1 MQTQQ
6 THIAL
11 SDLRLQVDAAR
22 INLEN
27 LKAQQVQ
34 HLAKARSEVQTVDG
48 GIAQWKANER
58 EFGIYKMWQSFQ
70 IFPKLR

>member
-1 MQTQQ
+1 MKAQQ
-6 THIAL
+6 TYIAL
-11 SDLRLQVDAAR
+11 SELRLQVEAAR
-22 INLEN
+22 IDLES

-34 HLAKARSEVQTVDG
+34 HLAKARLEVQTVEV

-58 EFGIYKMWQSFQ
+58 EFGSYKMWQSFQ